1 MQLGFFTM
9 PLHPP
14 GSDMAKTLEDDLQQ
28 LIELDRLGYAEAW
41 IGEHFT
47 TEWENIPAPD
57 LLIAQAL
64 GVTKQMKFGT
74 GVTNIPNHN
83 PFYLAHRIA
92 QLDQMSK
99 GRLLWGVGS
108 GGFIGDF
115 QVVGID
121 PSTGEHREMTRKAVD
136 LILKLWEE
144 PDVGSYDHAHW
155 HFNVP
160 PSDDEIGLRV
170 HVKPFQKP
178 HPPIALAGISLKS
191 DTLELAG
198 EKGWIPMSINFCPDR
213 VLKSHW
219 ASVVE
224 GAAKTGRTP
233 DRADWRVARDIFVAD
248 STKEARKM
256 ALEGVLARDFEQYFR
271 RLIPKGRGMGILKKD
286 LDMPDSDV
294 TSEYMMDNVWIV
306 GSREE
311 VTEKLA
317 ALNAEV
323 GGFGMLLAMGH
334 EWLPHDAWMDSMG
347 MLINEVLP
355 AI

>member
-1 MQLGFFTM
+1 
-9 PLHPP
+9 
-14 GSDMAKTLEDDLQQ
+14 